1 MFEMASYDV
10 DNDVNRRHYEG
21 VTSLRTTVNL
31 DDELL
36 AQAKAMTGITENASL
51 IRHAVERLIEH
62 EAARRLVRLGG
73 TMPGIEVPERRRQQR
88 VEGSVD

>member
-1 MFEMASYDV
+1 MMSSGDNIEM
-10 DNDVNRRHYEG
+10 
-21 VTSLRTTVNL
+21 TTLRTTVNL

-62 EAARRLVRLGG
+62 EAARRLIRLGG
-73 TMPGIEVPERRRQQR
+73 TMPDIEVPVRERQKR
-88 VEGSVD
+88 VEGSAS